1 MAPGTGLTIHLGSVG
16 TVRPASRTLA
26 FMASTLHCVQPCKVN
41 GTFGLGGSALNPR
54 LIPCP

>member
-1 MAPGTGLTIHLGSVG
+1 MAPGMGLTIHLGSVG

-26 FMASTLHCVQPCKVN
+26 FMGRTLHCAQPGKVN
-41 GTFGLGGSALNPR
+41 GTFGLGDAALNPR